1 MSMCQGDL
9 ARKDEGPPLT
19 KRMEVAQAAAK
30 PRKGGE
36 GVGKE
41 NVVFDAAARR
51 YRTWVCM
58 SGWSCIF
65 FCTTTPAHTS
75 RCPSSRREALS
86 QSAGQRDFFGR
97 GSKHPKIETKSFHID
112 LKSCDIHMFWFLA
125 IFLWDFI
132 LLFSLFGSKHPKKK
146 CFKSFESFSD
156 FWDHFGVIWGPFWI
170 VFRSF

>member
-58 SGWSCIF
+58 SGWSCIVF
-65 FCTTTPAHTS
+65 ARQLPPTPAAA
-75 RCPSSRREALS
+75 RPA
-86 QSAGQRDFFGR
+86 AGRHFPRVR
-97 GSKHPKIETKSFHID
+97 GNG
-112 LKSCDIHMFWFLA
+112 
-125 IFLWDFI
+125 IFLGGARNTQKLKQNHSTSI
-132 LLFSLFGSKHPKKK
+132 
-146 CFKSFESFSD
+146 
-156 FWDHFGVIWGPFWI
+156 
-170 VFRSF
+170 